1 MVCGE
6 IYLKDIE
13 KILLN
18 YLIENQLNYEIGS
31 KDFYVYLFNQL
42 MYESDQN
49 LINHRDYSLIL
60 AYAAEYINEFGNQ
73 ENPDATPALVMGELT
88 NLSITE
94 LINKNNDIE
103 EIAKNTINKN
113 LRAAASW
120 NISKAVS
127 YARAWGKGRNSEY
140 AKYENDC
147 TNFVSQI
154 LFAGGI
160 LKSRPSNPPSGTYST
175 SNYWYS
181 DQVSNPGGYPIKTI
195 RNSTSWVRVK
205 DFYSYWGPKVTD
217 KTLYTLKDTIS
228 YAAVGDVIQYK
239 NAKTGERWHTAF
251 VTSKTSSTVKVT
263 QHTRDD
269 IDFDIRDA
277 GTSNRSWSVLKF
289 SKY

>member
-1 MVCGE
+1 MVCSE
-6 IYLKDIE
+6 IYLGDIE

-18 YLIENQLNYEIGS
+18 YLIENQLDYEMGS
-31 KDFYVYLFNQL
+31 KGFYNYLFNQL

-49 LINHRDYSLIL
+49 LVNHSDYFSIL
-60 AYAAEYINEFGNQ
+60 VYAAEYLNEFGNQ
-73 ENPDATPALVMGELT
+73 ENPDSTPAFGMGELT

-94 LINKNNDIE
+94 IINKNNDKE
-103 EIAKNTINKN
+103 EIAQNSRS

-140 AKYENDC
+140 AKYVNDC

-154 LFAGGI
+154 LFNGGI
-160 LKSRPSNPPSGTYST
+160 VKTRPSNPPSGTYAT

-205 DFYSYWGPKVTD
+205 DFYSYWGPRVTD

-228 YAAVGDVIQYK
+228 YASVGDVIQYK
-239 NAKTGERWHTAF
+239 HADSGIRWHTVF
-251 VTSKTSSTVKVT
+251 VTTKTSSTVKVT

-289 SKY
+289 SNY